1 MSKVFV
7 IPDVHLKPWMFEE
20 ADRLIKKGKYDVTVM
35 LGDLV
40 DDWYQEKN
48 IDLYNETF
56 DAAISFVNNHRDTMW
71 CYGNHDVSYLW
82 EAKESGYSYYARDTV
97 VDRI

>member
-1 MSKVFV
+1 MSKVFI
-7 IPDVHLKPWMFEE
+7 IPDVHLKPWMFEK
-20 ADRLIKKGKYDVTVM
+20 ASQLILEGSYDAVVM

-48 IDLYNETF
+48 LDLYNETF
-56 DAAISFVNNHRDTMW
+56 DAAVAFVNKHKNTFW

-82 EAKESGYSYYARDTV
+82 EAME
-97 VDRI
+97 

>member
-1 MSKVFV
+1 MSRIFI
-7 IPDVHLKPWMFEE
+7 IPDVHLKPWIFEK
-20 ADRLIKKGKYDVTVM
+20 ASALVAKGIYDAVVM

-56 DAAISFVNNHRDTMW
+56 DAAIRWT
-71 CYGNHDVSYLW
+71 
-82 EAKESGYSYYARDTV
+82 KP
-97 VDRI
+97 

>member
-1 MSKVFV
+1 MSKVFI
-7 IPDVHLKPWMFEE
+7 IPDVHLKPWMFEK
-20 ADRLIKKGKYDVTVM
+20 ASTLVTKGDYDAIVM

-56 DAAISFVNNHRDTMW
+56 DDAIAFTSKHCGV
-71 CYGNHDVSYLW
+71 
-82 EAKESGYSYYARDTV
+82 
-97 VDRI
+97 